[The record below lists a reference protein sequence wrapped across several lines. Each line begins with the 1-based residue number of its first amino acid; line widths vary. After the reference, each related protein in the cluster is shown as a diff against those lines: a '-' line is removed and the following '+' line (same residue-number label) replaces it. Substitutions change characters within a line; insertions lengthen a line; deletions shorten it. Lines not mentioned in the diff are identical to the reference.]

1 MDGVSTMRR
10 PTPHD
15 EAFGWWRVATA
26 GGDPETT
33 QDPQPGWYKRRLVR
47 GGPWVPARI
56 WLYSEVDDAGEL
68 LAPEI
73 LQAECN
79 GAWADPDDLWSYVA
93 ANPIT
98 EAEFKF
104 LSATIEWTQTNA
116 PQEPMANPRQ
126 AVDWTAVPTPTF

>member
-1 MDGVSTMRR
+1 M
-10 PTPHD
+10 
-15 EAFGWWRVATA
+15 VAIA

-33 QDPQPGWYKRRLVR
+33 AEPQCGYYKRRLVR
-47 GGPWVPARI
+47 GGPWIPCRI
-56 WLYSEVDDAGEL
+56 WLFQDIDEVGEL
-68 LAPEI
+68 LDDER

-79 GAWADPDDLWSYVA
+79 GAWADPDDLWSFVA

-104 LSATIEWTQTNA
+104 LSATIEWTQSHA
-116 PQEPMANPRQ
+116 PHEPMANPRQ